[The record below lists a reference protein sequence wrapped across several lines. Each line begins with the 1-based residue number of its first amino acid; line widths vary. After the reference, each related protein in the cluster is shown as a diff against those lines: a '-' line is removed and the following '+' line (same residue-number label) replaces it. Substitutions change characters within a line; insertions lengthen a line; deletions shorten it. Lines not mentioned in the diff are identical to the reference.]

1 MYYFKLKINVYSYN
15 LVIEKSKFIDLTL
28 RINFLALNSAFTTQQ
43 SK

>member
-1 MYYFKLKINVYSYN
+1 MYNFKLKINVYSSI

-28 RINFLALNSAFTTQQ
+28 HINFLALNSAFTIQE